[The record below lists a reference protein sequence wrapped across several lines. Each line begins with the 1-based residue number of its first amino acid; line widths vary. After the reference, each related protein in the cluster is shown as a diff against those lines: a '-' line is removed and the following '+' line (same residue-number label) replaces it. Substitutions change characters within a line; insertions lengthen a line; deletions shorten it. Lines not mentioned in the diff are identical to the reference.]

1 MDEKRLRLIAAVVI
15 VAIGVSYMT
24 WLVLEYLKTQRLG
37 EYIRQSVDRHFATT
51 RAQGYAPDDE

>member
-24 WLVLEYLKTQRLG
+24 WLVLEYIKTQRLG
-37 EYIRQSVDRHFATT
+37 DYVRATVDKYFAEVRHGTT
-51 RAQGYAPDDE
+51 PDND

>member
-37 EYIRQSVDRHFATT
+37 EYVRNSDDRYFATV
-51 RAQGYAPDDE
+51 RAESDAHDSE